1 HAETGGKIKTW
12 KLDNQYFDYG
22 HFLRQATMA
31 VASEREKHIFTGN
44 MAEITA
50 IIDEYASNYLFGGE
64 IDWQKA
70 ENYTVLNY
78 APLFDDVV
86 RNVRNALLAGLG
98 AIQYEVKA
106 GKIGRLSDVKKIF
119 VRKSFSVPVERC
131 IYPLSAY
138 SRRGEGFEKK
148 FMEETLDKSAEV
160 EAFGKIQQRKHL
172 LNISYRDKDEIKR
185 DYFPDFIIKTR
196 DKMYIVETK
205 AEGEMQNAEGN
216 EKNLIVLKARAAISW
231 CKTASQVSLPSQPQ
245 EWEYFMLSEKT
256 FNENRQLGFD
266 AVATLGRLDLE
277 RLLAAGAGKLFLMQE
292 VL

>member
-1 HAETGGKIKTW
+1 MV
-12 KLDNQYFDYG
+12 
-22 HFLRQATMA
+22 HFVIQ
-31 VASEREKHIFTGN
+31 
-44 MAEITA
+44 
-50 IIDEYASNYLFGGE
+50 SNYVFDGE
-64 IDWQKA
+64 IDFQKS

-78 APLFDDVV
+78 APLFDFVV
-86 RNVRNALLAGLG
+86 GNVKRVILDGLG

-106 GKIGRLSDVKKIF
+106 GKIGKLSDVKKIY
-119 VRKSFSVPVERC
+119 VRASLSVPVERC

-172 LNISYRDKDEIKR
+172 LNISYRDKDGIKR
-185 DYFPDFIIKTR
+185 DYFPDFIIKTK
-196 DKMYIVETK
+196 DKMYVVETK
-205 AEGEMQNAEGN
+205 AEDEMQKAEGN
-216 EKNLIVLKARAAISW
+216 EKNLIVLKARAAVSW

-266 AVATLGRLDLE
+266 AIAGLGRLDLE
-277 RLLAAGAGKLFLMQE
+277 RLLSSDAGKLF
-292 VL
+292 